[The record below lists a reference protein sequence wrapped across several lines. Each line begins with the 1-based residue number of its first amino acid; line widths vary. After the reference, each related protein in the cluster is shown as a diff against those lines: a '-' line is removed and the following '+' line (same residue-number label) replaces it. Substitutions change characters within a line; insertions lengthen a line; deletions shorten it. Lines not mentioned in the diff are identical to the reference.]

1 MKLSLHKH
9 GHGRRKNRRVHFEFP
24 VGVAIHS
31 RRYWFSPRC
40 PRFHGTARHAS
51 MSGLEVI
58 SESAIPEGAV
68 VTLWI
73 SIVDDAEPP
82 PLKLTGDVMW
92 ARAGPA
98 EEPFRAGIRLHD
110 DPGAPMRIWTELIAD
125 HIRREDS

>member
-24 VGVAIHS
+24 IGVAIHT

-51 MSGLEVI
+51 MSGLEII
-58 SESAIPEGAV
+58 SHSAMPESAV

-82 PLKLTGDVMW
+82 LKLTGDVMW
-92 ARAGPA
+92 ASVGPA
-98 EEPFRAGIRLHD
+98 EQSFRAGIRLHD
-110 DPGAPMRIWTELIAD
+110 DPKEMMGIWTELIVNR
-125 HIRREDS
+125 IRREDS